1 MMTRQSDPRP
11 QRSWAGVAVLGL
23 LLLAPGVASAAIPAA
38 ERLALTTL
46 YTSTNGGGWT
56 DRTNWRNAGNTDFGA
71 PGTECTWYGVVCDAP
86 ETHVT
91 ELLLSSNLLTG
102 TIPSQISNLSG
113 LQYLELWGNQLS
125 GSIPPQIGSLTGLLG
140 LDLYSNLLTGSIP
153 PELGNLTALQF
164 LYLDSNQLSGA
175 IPVQIGGLTNLQYL
189 WLSSNQLTGSIPTQ
203 IGNLPSLVYLYLD
216 GNLLSGSIPA
226 ELGNLSTLVDLV
238 LSDNLLTGSIPS
250 QLGALTNLQ
259 TLSLWGNQLSGG
271 IPAALGSLA
280 ALQYLYLDGNQ
291 LTGSIPSA
299 LGSLTNLLY
308 LDLRENLL
316 SGSIP
321 PELGNLV
328 NLLSLSLYHNQLSG
342 SLPSQLGNLTTL
354 QSLYLS
360 ANQLSG
366 AIPPAMANLTGLMA
380 SADWGLDLR
389 WNALHS
395 SDAALI
401 AFLNSKQYGGDW
413 QGTQTVA
420 PTNVAAG
427 APTYN
432 TMTLTWTPITY
443 TGDTGGYR
451 VWARPGATGSYEPV
465 GMSADKMASSLVVT
479 GLTPAVAYSFQVQ
492 AVTSPHVN
500 NANTVASEFSAAVNG
515 TTAGSLTT
523 VQIAVDT
530 TPGGGLISNVNGVLE
545 PGEMVA
551 ISPSWRNTDTVPHAA
566 NGTASAMTGPGGATY
581 SIGDPTAG
589 YGTVLAGAT
598 ASCNDATG
606 NCYALGV
613 SNPATRP
620 ILHWDTQWTETLSTG
635 ETKTWT
641 VHVGDSFADVP
652 RSHWGYRFIETI
664 YHNLVTSGCNAVPF
678 QYCPASTLTRA
689 EMAVLLL
696 VAKHGTSW
704 RPPASTGTVF
714 ADVPIDHWAGD
725 FIEQLVVEDIT
736 DGCSPGLYC
745 PTAPMTRATMAQ
757 FLIMAEHGPGYV
769 PPPSTGMVFTD
780 VPIDH
785 PQGDFIEQLAAEGI
799 TSGCD
804 VGLYCP
810 DGTLQRAEMAVFL
823 SATFGLTLNE

>member
-1 MMTRQSDPRP
+1 MMTKQSNPRP
-11 QRSWAGVAVLGL
+11 PSSRIGVALLGL
-23 LLLAPGVASAAIPAA
+23 LLLTPGIASAAIPAV

-56 DRTNWRNAGNTDFGA
+56 DRTNWRNADNTDFGA
-71 PGTECTWYGVVCDAP
+71 PGTECTWFGVICDAT
-86 ETHVT
+86 ESHVK
-91 ELLLSSNLLTG
+91 ELVLSSNLLAG
-102 TIPSQISNLSG
+102 TIPSQIGSLSG
-113 LQYLELWGNQLS
+113 LQYLELWDNQLS
-125 GSIPPQIGSLTGLLG
+125 GNIPPQIGSLSGLLG
-140 LDLYSNLLTGSIP
+140 LDLYSNALTGSIP
-153 PELGNLTALQF
+153 PELGNLSNLQF
-164 LYLDSNQLSGA
+164 LFLDSNLLSGA
-175 IPVQIGGLTNLQYL
+175 IPSQIGGLTNLQYL
-189 WLSSNQLTGSIPTQ
+189 WLSSNQLTGPIPTQ
-203 IGNLPSLVYLYLD
+203 IGTLSGLAHLYLD
-216 GNLLSGSIPA
+216 DNLLSGSIPS
-226 ELGNLSTLVDLV
+226 ELGNLSSLVDLV
-238 LSDNLLTGSIPS
+238 LSDNLLTGSIPP
-250 QLGALTNLQ
+250 QLGALANLRA
-259 TLSLWGNQLSGG
+259 LFLWGNQLSGG
-271 IPAALGSLA
+271 IPAELGSLA

-299 LGSLTNLLY
+299 LGSLTGLLSI
-308 LDLRENLL
+308 DLRENLL

-328 NLLSLSLYHNQLSG
+328 NLLNLSLYHNQLSG
-342 SLPSQLGNLTTL
+342 NLPSQLGNLTAL

-366 AIPPAMANLTGLMA
+366 AIPPEMANLTGLME
-380 SADWGLDLR
+380 SANWGLDLR

-395 SDAALI
+395 SDAPLI
-401 AFLNSKQYGGDW
+401 AFLNTKQYGGDW

-420 PTNVAAG
+420 PANVTAG
-427 APTYN
+427 TPTYN
-432 TMTLTWTPITY
+432 TMLLSWTPITY

-451 VWARPGATGSYEPV
+451 VWARAGANGKYEPV
-465 GMSADKMASSLVVT
+465 GMSAAKTDTSLVVT
-479 GLTPAVAYSFQVQ
+479 GLNPAVAYNFQVQ
-492 AVTSPHVN
+492 AVTNPHVN
-500 NANTVASEFSAAVNG
+500 NANTVASEFSAEVAG

-523 VQIAVDT
+523 VQVSVDT
-530 TPGGGLISNVNGVLE
+530 TAGSGLISNVNGVLE

-551 ISPSWRNTDTVPHAA
+551 ISPSWRNTDTIAHAA
-566 NGTASAMTGPGGATY
+566 NGTASAMTGPAGATY

-589 YGTVLAGAT
+589 YGLVLAGAT
-598 ASCNDATG
+598 ANCNDATG

-613 SNPATRP
+613 SNPAARP
-620 ILHWDTQWTETLSTG
+620 IRHWDIQWTETLSTG

-664 YHNLVTSGCNAVPF
+664 FHNRVTSGCNAVPF

-696 VAKHGTSW
+696 MAKHGTSW

-736 DGCSPGLYC
+736 DGCAPGLYC
-745 PTAPMTRATMAQ
+745 PTAPMTRAIMAQ
-757 FLIMAEHGPGYV
+757 FLIMAEHGPGYI
-769 PPPSTGMVFTD
+769 PPPATGMVFLD

-785 PQGDFIEQLAAEGI
+785 PQGAFIEQLAAEGI

-823 SATFGLTLNE
+823 SVTFGLTLNE